1 MAGNLNTT
9 LQRTF
14 EISGLARCVAIELTA
29 ISQKSAANLV
39 CSGAHLVE
47 LVLSMLWAKQRS
59 FHTLLGVLPEAML
72 DHKVLRGG
80 EYLVSWVNHRLE
92 ALV

>member
-1 MAGNLNTT
+1 MAGNLNTAS
-9 LQRTF
+9 QRTF
-14 EISGLARCVAIELTA
+14 EISGLARRVAIELTA
-29 ISQKSAANLV
+29 ISHKSAANLA

-47 LVLSMLWAKQRS
+47 PVLSVLWAKQWS

-72 DHKVLRGG
+72 DRKELRGG
-80 EYLVSWVNHRLE
+80 KYLVSWANHCLE